1 MWLSSLPH
9 FPRPHALGVGALPGE
24 LGLLAEGLLDNDKGR
39 QGQSHQTSAFSRS
52 REPWGGVL
60 IAFTEVWPPSGGIS
74 HKHQALPMPSGVY
87 CSILLK

>member
-1 MWLSSLPH
+1 MALFSSP
-9 FPRPHALGVGALPGE
+9 FPQATCSWGRGLPGE
-24 LGLLAEGLLDNDKGR
+24 LGLLAEGLLDSDEGR

-52 REPWGGVL
+52 RDPCGGVL

-87 CSILLK
+87 FSILLK